1 MTSRTTMSTM
11 FTRFNTRYE
20 SANSAHW
27 HTVNSFKNINVIV
40 QVLKVSDKDTNYSNT
55 PLIKKTTH
63 RHLHCLTQLEV
74 PFLFWGNFKQMPT
87 FWFTAPHLKY
97 HFYSL
102 IGMPNTET
110 NMLLLTIKLLF
121 LSLVISF
128 KRATRV
134 VASVTRHTKYLLS
147 ILWNNVYVSKT
158 MGLNFTLMPTSF
170 KEQCPIYEKK
180 IKTMLKK
187 PRNKRV
193 ASLKTPAF
201 ILLTS

>member
-27 HTVNSFKNINVIV
+27 HTVNSFKNINVIVCLDV

-74 PFLFWGNFKQMPT
+74 PFLFWGNIKQMPT
-87 FWFTAPHLKY
+87 FWLTAPHLKY

-128 KRATRV
+128 KRATWV
-134 VASVTRHTKYLLS
+134 VASATRHTKYLLS
-147 ILWNNVYVSKT
+147 ISYGIMYMFPKQWVLILLWCPPPSKNNVRST
-158 MGLNFTLMPTSF
+158 
-170 KEQCPIYEKK
+170 KK
-180 IKTMLKK
+180 
-187 PRNKRV
+187 R
-193 ASLKTPAF
+193 
-201 ILLTS
+201 